1 MKSNINQK
9 LSRYGITTI
18 PNLNGSVPPQ
28 PIYEEHGEKQDC
40 LYASPK
46 GPLMKAVLE
55 FEYPDDEY
63 KLQHAMRGSEYYD
76 ALCEIDNI
84 LAMPYTKADAYGRV
98 KKVIFEVLEGT

>member
-40 LYASPK
+40 LSASPK

-84 LAMPYTKADAYGRV
+84 LAMPYTKADAYGKV
-98 KKVIFEVLEGT
+98 KKVIFDVLEAT